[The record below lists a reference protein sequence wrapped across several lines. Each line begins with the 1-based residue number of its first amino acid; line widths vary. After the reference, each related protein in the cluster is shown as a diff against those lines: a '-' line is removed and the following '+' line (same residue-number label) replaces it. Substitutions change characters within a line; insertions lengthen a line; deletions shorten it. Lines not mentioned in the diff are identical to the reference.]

1 MRIAGIL
8 GVIVDPGSVTVKVA
22 APSSEF
28 HPSVV
33 SVVPF
38 HQMRGAFLTLCLT
51 LYCTAFAQSRQY
63 MPIPPA
69 AAEVIAA
76 LPGNYQQPEEIRT
89 NYLAAPL
96 YLSEHQDTI
105 LVEGRG
111 SGVCGAANCPAYILE
126 KRGHTYRL
134 LLDAEEVQQ
143 VHVLNSMTKG
153 YHDIQTNWHGSASLS
168 GIVIYRYDGN
178 NYKATDCF
186 SKQYYLEALDD
197 NGDIIGKPTITR
209 TCGK

>member
-1 MRIAGIL
+1 MIAGL
-8 GVIVDPGSVTVKVA
+8 PGHYEPVEEIRQHCVA
-22 APSSEF
+22 AP
-28 HPSVV
+28 
-33 SVVPF
+33 
-38 HQMRGAFLTLCLT
+38 
-51 LYCTAFAQSRQY
+51 
-63 MPIPPA
+63 I
-69 AAEVIAA
+69 
-76 LPGNYQQPEEIRT
+76 
-89 NYLAAPL
+89 YLKDHT
-96 YLSEHQDTI
+96 ETI

-111 SGVCGAANCPAYILE
+111 PECGAANCPAYILE
-126 KRGHTYRL
+126 KRGQSYRL

-143 VHVLNSMTKG
+143 VRVLNSMTKG

-197 NGDIIGKPTITR
+197 NGNIIGKPTITR